1 MCDSLMAYTFVPG
14 CLVCDGSVPMQ
25 AALQLKEE
33 DAERLVKAA
42 IARSERPWLVL
53 LSVASVLSAV
63 LLGVLLLALRSQGGA

>member
-1 MCDSLMAYTFVPG
+1 MCDG
-14 CLVCDGSVPMQ
+14 GGPMQ

-42 IARSERPWLVL
+42 IARSEKPWLVL